1 MAIITTA
8 AITALVTS
16 LAKKGLEKAF
26 ETTGEKLTEGALN
39 WIKSIFYDEDKPKP
53 MVNDLIQNPDSE
65 ARRKAIE
72 SLVNIDLE
80 DHPDNEKFLHEVYEK
95 TKSIETNIS
104 IANSKNVN
112 TGNITTG
119 GGSVHIGDSNGRE

>member
-26 ETTGEKLTEGALN
+26 ETTGEKLTEGALT

-104 IANSKNVN
+104 ITNSKNVN

-119 GGSVHIGDSNGRE
+119 GGSVYIGDSNGRE

>member
-26 ETTGEKLTEGALN
+26 ETTGEKLTEGALV
-39 WIKSIFYDEDKPKP
+39 WLKSVFYDVDKPKP
-53 MVNDLIQNPDSE
+53 MVEDLIQNPDSE

-72 SLVNIDLE
+72 SIVNIDLE
-80 DHPDNEKFLHEVYEK
+80 DHPQNEKFLHEVYEK
-95 TKSIETNIS
+95 IKSSETNTSVI
-104 IANSKNVN
+104 NSKNVN
-112 TGNITTG
+112 TGNINTG
-119 GGSVHIGDSNGRE
+119 GGSFHIGDSNGKE